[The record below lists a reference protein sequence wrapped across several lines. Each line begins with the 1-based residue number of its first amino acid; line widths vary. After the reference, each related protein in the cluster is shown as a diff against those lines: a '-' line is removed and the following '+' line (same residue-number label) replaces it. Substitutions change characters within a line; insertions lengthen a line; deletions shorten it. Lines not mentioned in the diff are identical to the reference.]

1 MVDLG
6 AIYSDPGELAR
17 RKEID
22 RLDEHCRRFVALSPF
37 VLLATSAADGRCDV
51 SPRGGPPGF
60 VHVLDERRLAIPDV
74 SGNRRID
81 SISNL
86 ADNGHAGLLFL
97 IPGMGE
103 TLRVNGRAELSDDA
117 ELRARLAI
125 DGKDALL
132 AIVVH
137 ADEVFLHCARALRRS
152 DLWEP
157 EAWPARDELPSA
169 AQIFRDHAS
178 ADMEVPQVQT
188 ILDEGYARENLY

>member
-1 MVDLG
+1 MVDL
-6 AIYSDPGELAR
+6 AAVYPDPGELAL
-17 RKEID
+17 KKQID
-22 RLDEHCRRFVALSPF
+22 RLDDHCRRFVALSPF
-37 VLLATSAADGRCDV
+37 VLLATSATDGRCDV

-60 VHVLDERRLAIPDV
+60 VHVLDDRRLAIPDV

-81 SISNL
+81 SIRNI
-86 ADNGHAGLLFL
+86 AENGQVGLLFL
-97 IPGMGE
+97 VPGMGE
-103 TLRVNGRAELSDDA
+103 TLRVNGPAELSDDP

-132 AIVVH
+132 AIVAT

-157 EAWPARDELPSA
+157 ETWPARDELPSA

-178 ADMEVPQVQT
+178 ADLEVKEVQT
-188 ILDEGYARENLY
+188 ILDEGYARPNLY

>member
-6 AIYSDPGELAR
+6 AIYSDPSELAL

-37 VLLATSAADGRCDV
+37 ALLATSAVDGRCDV

-60 VHVLDERRLAIPDV
+60 VHVLDDRRLAIPDV

-81 SISNL
+81 SIRNI
-86 ADNGHAGLLFL
+86 AENGHVGLLFL

-117 ELRARLAI
+117 ALRARLSI

-132 AIVVH
+132 AIVAD

-152 DLWEP
+152 DLWAP
-157 EAWPARDELPSA
+157 ETWPERDALPSA

-178 ADMEVPQVQT
+178 ADLEVAQVQT
-188 ILDEGYARENLY
+188 ILDEGYAHPNLY